1 MDVRE
6 QLKQNFG
13 ETTEVSVDANGGKQA
28 RILGAFEL
36 LPGRALEAL
45 LRVWRT
51 ASGEIMSA
59 SQDELLRSA
68 YEQLARLLSDDDGA
82 DNCLGTALA
91 MLCTFVQRDI
101 APEDPFTLPTYGLFS
116 MAMTIERGAQKYGV
130 NNWRRIDYAAQVRH
144 ALSHLLAYLAGNHAE
159 DHIGNA
165 ICRIGFAIEVDPGN
179 YRFTAEPL
187 DEHANARARTPL
199 ANVTSLP
206 RASFA
211 RSDDATSGILQDIG
225 REMERQVRKW
235 GRGAL
240 RYMSDRNESGLVLAE
255 ELLEANEQ
263 FAAAALR
270 AVRRLNDHAPLDEL
284 REELIQVGACAASMI
299 LQLDEQRARA
309 GSELERGT
317 A

>member
-68 YEQLARLLSDDDGA
+68 YEQLAQLLSDDGSGEL
-82 DNCLGTALA
+82 LGTALA

-101 APEDPFTLPTYGLFS
+101 APEDPFTLPTYGQFS

-144 ALSHLLAYLAGNHAE
+144 ALSHLLAYLAGNRAE

-179 YRFTAEPL
+179 YRFTAEPQNHTESTRTL
-187 DEHANARARTPL
+187 TSVANITPL
-199 ANVTSLP
+199 PTASLVHG
-206 RASFA
+206 
-211 RSDDATSGILQDIG
+211 DDAINVVLKEVA

-240 RYMSDRNESGLVLAE
+240 RYMSDRNEAGLVLAE
-255 ELLEANEQ
+255 EILEANEQ

-284 REELIQVGACAASMI
+284 REELVQVGACAASMI
-299 LQLDEQRARA
+299 VQLDEQRARA